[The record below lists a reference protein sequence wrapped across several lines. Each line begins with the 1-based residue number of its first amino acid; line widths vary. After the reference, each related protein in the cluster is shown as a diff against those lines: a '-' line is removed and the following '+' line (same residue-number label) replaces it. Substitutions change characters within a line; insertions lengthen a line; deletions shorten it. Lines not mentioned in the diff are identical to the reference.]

1 MSSAELST
9 DWTQVTKTITSPL
22 DAVTLKLELSGTQFS
37 GWLAWDDASVS
48 LEEQVITKYYYA
60 GSQRVAVRKGDEL
73 SYLLG
78 DHLGST
84 IVTTNSAG
92 N

>member
-37 GWLAWDDASVS
+37 GWLAWDDANYPARSS
-48 LEEQVITKYYYA
+48 PA
-60 GSQRVAVRKGDEL
+60 GWRGMMRV
-73 SYLLG
+73 
-78 DHLGST
+78 
-84 IVTTNSAG
+84 
-92 N
+92 